1 MNIALNTTNNAS
13 NAAAAPAMRD
23 LTLPVAG
30 MTCATC
36 ASRIE
41 KVLGRLPGV
50 DAASVNLAAEQASVT
65 YDAGL
70 LSAADIAA
78 AIGGAG
84 FSVPNQTVELAI
96 EGMTCASCS
105 GRIEKALGKLPGVVL
120 ATVNLATETATVSVA
135 SGQLGIADVIAAVEK
150 TGYGAKAVDRAEAG
164 AGEEEE
170 LTRKSRKDLT
180 VFAVSAFLTLPLVAQ
195 MVWELAGVEWRIPP
209 LVQLALATPVQFWAG
224 WRFYRAAWGALKAF
238 TGNMDTL
245 VAMGTSAAYGLSLY
259 NTLVGAGGDLY
270 FEAGAA
276 VITLILLGKWLESR
290 AKRGTTAAIRALMNL
305 RPETARVLRDGRE
318 VEVPASAV
326 ASGDLVVVRP
336 GERLPVDGVVEEGA
350 SQMDESLITGESLP
364 VPKAVGDAVTG
375 GAINGEG
382 LLRVRATTVGAESV
396 LSHIIKLVQ
405 GAQGSKAPVQKLV
418 DRISGIFVP
427 IVILIAAVTF
437 LVWWG
442 IGGDYPTAIINAVA
456 VLVIACPCALGLA
469 TPTAIM
475 VGTGQAATAG
485 ILIKDAEALERAHA
499 ITSVVLDKTGTL
511 TEGRPEVVEMYSV
524 DGDEAGLLKLAAGA
538 QQGSEHPLARAVL
551 AKAESE
557 GAVLTPVENFK
568 SLPGK
573 GLEARLDGRDL
584 LIGNRL
590 LMAESGVETT
600 ALEKKVANLET
611 QGLTVMWVAEKSPAG
626 RILGLIAVGDA
637 VKPHAASAVARLR
650 ESGIETVM
658 LTGDNA
664 RSAAAVAEK
673 VGVDRVVA
681 EVLPEHK
688 AIEIKRLKAENKTVA
703 MVGDGIN
710 DAPALAE
717 ADIGFA
723 MGTGTDVAMHTAGI
737 TLMRGE
743 PMLVADAI
751 SVSKATYNK
760 IRQNLFWA
768 FIYNLIALPLAS
780 IGYLSPV
787 IAGAAMAMSSVS
799 VVSNSL
805 LLKRWRAEF

>member
-1 MNIALNTTNNAS
+1 MNNAPNSINTTSNAT
-13 NAAAAPAMRD
+13 AAAALHD

-36 ASRIE
+36 SARIE
-41 KVLGRLPGV
+41 KILGLLPGV
-50 DAASVNLAAEQASVT
+50 DSATVNLASEQASVT

-78 AIGGAG
+78 AIDGAG
-84 FSVPNQTVELAI
+84 FSVPNQMVELAI

-105 GRIEKALGKLPGVVL
+105 GRIEKALGKLPGVVS
-120 ATVNLATETATVSVA
+120 ATVNLAAETATVSVMP
-135 SGQLGIADVIAAVEK
+135 GELGIAEVIAAVKK
-150 TGYGAKAVDRAEAG
+150 TGYGARAVDRAEAG
-164 AGEEEE
+164 ADEEEE
-170 LTRKSRKDLT
+170 LARKSRKDLT
-180 VFAVSAFLTLPLVAQ
+180 VFALSALLTLPLVAR
-195 MVWELAGVEWRIPP
+195 MVWELAGEEWRISP
-209 LVQLALATPVQFWAG
+209 LVQLALATPVQLWAG
-224 WRFYRAAWGALKAF
+224 ARFYRAAWGALKAF
-238 TGNMDTL
+238 SSNMDIL
-245 VAMGTSAAYGLSLY
+245 VALGTSAAYGLSLY
-259 NTLVGAGGDLY
+259 NTFIGGGELY
-270 FEAGAA
+270 YEAGAA
-276 VITLILLGKWLESR
+276 VITLILLGKWLEIR
-290 AKRGTTAAIRALMNL
+290 AKRGTTSAIRALMNL

-318 VEVPASAV
+318 VEVPARAV

-336 GERLPVDGVVEEGA
+336 GERLPVDGVVEEGT
-350 SQMDESLITGESLP
+350 SQMDESLITGESMP
-364 VPKAVGDAVTG
+364 VPKTVGDAVTG

-382 LLRVRATTVGAESV
+382 LLRIRATTVGAESV

-405 GAQGSKAPVQKLV
+405 GAQGSKVPVQKLV
-418 DRISGIFVP
+418 DRISSIFVP
-427 IVILIAAVTF
+427 IVIIAAIVTF

-442 IGGDYPTAIINAVA
+442 ISGDYPTAIINAVA

-469 TPTAIM
+469 MPTAIM

-511 TEGRPEVVEMYSV
+511 TEGKPEVAEIYSI
-524 DGDEAGLLKLAAGA
+524 DGDEAGLLRLAAGA

-551 AKAESE
+551 AKAKSD

-573 GLEARLDGRDL
+573 GLKARLDGRDL

-600 ALEKKVANLET
+600 ALEKRAANLET
-611 QGLTVMWVAEKSPAG
+611 QGLTVMWMVEKSPPG
-626 RILGLIAVGDA
+626 KILGLIAVGDTI
-637 VKPHAASAVARLR
+637 KPHAAGAVARLR
-650 ESGIETVM
+650 ESGMETIM

-664 RSAAAVAEK
+664 RSAVAVAEK

-681 EVLPEHK
+681 EVLPKHK
-688 AIEIKRLKAENKTVA
+688 ADEIKRLKAEDKTVA

-780 IGYLSPV
+780 MGYLSPV